1 MDYSMAMDSVCVFFF
16 FFFSSRRRH
25 TRCALVTGVQT
36 CALPISA
43 GRITR
48 VSAADGTSIV
58 YEYDADG
65 RMSATRNLATGEGER
80 YGYSA
85 EGLSIFVPS
94 AGEGGRIERASD
106 GTVGVS
112 PVKDDLGGVAR
123 FTGETASGSLGT
135 GGSEPYAFTI
145 PDSEIPGPPGG
156 LVCLRVATT
165 RDAPPPQSGPPPSPR
180 PNDGG

>member
-1 MDYSMAMDSVCVFFF
+1 
-16 FFFSSRRRH
+16 
-25 TRCALVTGVQT
+25 
-36 CALPISA
+36 
-43 GRITR
+43 
-48 VSAADGTSIV
+48 
-58 YEYDADG
+58 
-65 RMSATRNLATGEGER
+65 MSATRNLATGEGER

-135 GGSEPYAFTI
+135 GGSRSEERRAGKGRVSTGRSRWSPDHYKKTI
-145 PDSEIPGPPGG
+145 TSQ
-156 LVCLRVATT
+156 TH
-165 RDAPPPQSGPPPSPR
+165 
-180 PNDGG
+180 